1 MTDVLIADSSFLE
14 GLLPKPSTL
23 TELLRWRAQL
33 WPERCA
39 YTFLNDGEVE
49 EVSITYGELDRRAC
63 GIGAW
68 LQQLV
73 SPGDRVLLLYP
84 PGLDYIAAFFGCLY
98 AGAIAVPA
106 YPPRRNRNLLRLQ
119 ALVKDAEA
127 TVALTTGPILSAVA
141 PQFSENQYLS
151 RLKWLT
157 AESLEE
163 VAESKWEPPARDG
176 EALAFIQYTSGST
189 STPKG
194 VMLSHHN
201 LLHNERMIQEA
212 FGQTAESVIVGW
224 LPLYHDM
231 GLIGNVIQPLFVG
244 ASCILMSPAAF
255 LQKPLRWVEA
265 ISRYR
270 ATTSGGPNFAYDL
283 CVSRIG
289 EEQRDA
295 LDLSSW
301 EVAFNG
307 SEPIR
312 PETLE
317 RFATAFAR
325 CGFHREA
332 FYPCY
337 GLAEATLLVSCRAH
351 ARPVA
356 VKTLHGESLSNNR
369 IVEDD
374 ESNDRRSLV
383 GCGVTL
389 MDGRLVIVEPVTL
402 RRCAPGEVGEIWVSG
417 AGIAQGYW
425 NRPAETE
432 HTFGARLADEEDAGP
447 FLRTGDLG
455 FLLEGE
461 LFVTGRLK
469 DLIIIRG
476 LNHYPQDIELS
487 VEKCDAALRPG
498 CGAAFAV
505 EAEGEE
511 RLVIVQEVDRHWQP
525 DSSALI
531 EKIRQAVADEHEVQ
545 AHAVVLIRAGSIPK
559 TSSGKIQRHA
569 CRKAF
574 LEGRLEVV
582 TEDRANVARDGAA
595 HEAIPAAP
603 SGRDPE
609 AVTAWLRSLLA
620 AKLRVEA
627 QQVDVGRPPTHYG
640 LDSLAAIE
648 MTHSVEDALG
658 VELPP
663 TLLLDCSSLTGLAEH
678 ICARAGQ
685 GAFEHSIPAAPAD
698 ALRPL
703 SRGQHSLW
711 FMHQLSPESTAYNI
725 TSVARLQPE
734 VDAPALRLALQGL
747 IHRHAALRTTFT
759 ILDGKPVPRIHDRLD
774 VTFDEQDV
782 ASLDEETFRE
792 RLEDEAHRAF
802 DLEHG
807 PLLRARL
814 FRRSAQE
821 SLLLLSMHH
830 IIADLWSLGVLIEEL
845 GILYTA
851 ERTGAAASLPP
862 LALQYT
868 DYARWQAEMLT
879 GAEGDRLWSYWQSR
893 LAGELP
899 PLNLPTDRPRPPVQS
914 YRGAS
919 YSFKLSAPLVSSI
932 KAVGRAHGATLYM
945 TLLAAFQTLLFRYT
959 GQTDFAVGSPS
970 AGRSWA
976 ELSGVVGY
984 FVNPLV
990 LRAQPSR
997 RQTFTEFLREVRQTV
1012 LEAFAFQEYPFAH
1025 LVERLQPER
1034 DPGRPPLFQ
1043 VMFALQKA
1051 HLADGEGLSAFALGE
1066 EGARVTSGGLTL
1078 ESVALGRRAAQFDLT
1093 LAMAEVRGELRAS
1106 LEYSTDLFDDATI
1119 RRMAAH
1125 LQTLL
1130 EGIASNPDERLS
1142 RLPLLTPAERE
1153 QLLVRWCRNGRDYSP
1168 PLTVQELFAQQ
1179 VAKTPSRRAAVCHDS
1194 EVTFSELCQS
1204 SGQLAALIKEI
1215 KR

>member
-1 MTDVLIADSSFLE
+1 
-14 GLLPKPSTL
+14 
-23 TELLRWRAQL
+23 
-33 WPERCA
+33 
-39 YTFLNDGEVE
+39 
-49 EVSITYGELDRRAC
+49 
-63 GIGAW
+63 
-68 LQQLV
+68 
-73 SPGDRVLLLYP
+73 
-84 PGLDYIAAFFGCLY
+84 
-98 AGAIAVPA
+98 
-106 YPPRRNRNLLRLQ
+106 
-119 ALVKDAEA
+119 
-127 TVALTTGPILSAVA
+127 
-141 PQFSENQYLS
+141 
-151 RLKWLT
+151 
-157 AESLEE
+157 
-163 VAESKWEPPARDG
+163 
-176 EALAFIQYTSGST
+176 
-189 STPKG
+189 
-194 VMLSHHN
+194 MLSHHN

-244 ASCILMSPAAF
+244 ASCVLMSPVAF
-255 LQKPLRWVEA
+255 LQKPLRWLEA

-325 CGFHREA
+325 CGFRREA

-351 ARPVA
+351 ARPVT

-369 IVEDD
+369 VVEGYEGD
-374 ESNDRRSLV
+374 DRRSLV
-383 GCGVTL
+383 GCGVIL
-389 MDGRLVIVEPVTL
+389 MDERLVIVDPLTL
-402 RRCAPGEVGEIWVSG
+402 KRCAPGEVGEIWVSG
-417 AGIAQGYW
+417 AGIAKGYW

-432 HTFGARLADEEDAGP
+432 HTFGARLADEDAGP

-498 CGAAFAV
+498 CGAAFGI
-505 EAEGEE
+505 EAQGEE
-511 RLVIVQEVDRHWQP
+511 RLVIVQEVDRRRQSDAP
-525 DSSALI
+525 ALI
-531 EKIRQAVADEHEVQ
+531 EKIRRAVADEHEVQ

-569 CRKAF
+569 CREAF

-582 TEDRANVARDGAA
+582 DEDRANVARDDEAR
-595 HEAIPAAP
+595 EAIPATP

-609 AVTAWLRSLLA
+609 AVAAWLRSLLA
-620 AKLRVEA
+620 AKLRVEVR
-627 QQVDVGRPPTHYG
+627 QIDFVRPPAHYG

-648 MTHSVEDALG
+648 VTHGIEDALG
-658 VELPP
+658 VKLPP
-663 TLLLDCSSLTGLAEH
+663 TLLLDCSSLTELAEH
-678 ICARAGQ
+678 ISARAGL
-685 GAFEHSIPAAPAD
+685 GAPEHPIPATSAD
-698 ALRPL
+698 ALQPL

-711 FMHQLSPESTAYNI
+711 FMHQLSPGSTAYNI
-725 TSVARLQPE
+725 TSVARLQPD
-734 VDAPALRLALQGL
+734 VDATALRRALQGL
-747 IHRHAALRTTFT
+747 VDRHAALRTTFIT
-759 ILDGKPVPRIHDRLD
+759 LDGKPAPRIHDRLD
-774 VTFDEQDV
+774 VAFDEQDV
-782 ASLDEETFRE
+782 ASLDEEAFRG

-802 DLEHG
+802 DLERG
-807 PLLRARL
+807 PLLHARL
-814 FRRSAQE
+814 FRRSAHE
-821 SLLLLSMHH
+821 SLLLISMHH

-845 GILYTA
+845 GTLYTA
-851 ERTGAAASLPP
+851 ERAGAAAGLPP
-862 LALQYT
+862 PALQYT
-868 DYARWQAEMLT
+868 DYARRQEEMLA
-879 GAEGDRLWSYWQSR
+879 GAEGERLWSYWQSR

-899 PLNLPTDRPRPPVQS
+899 ALNLPTDRPRPPVQT
-914 YRGAS
+914 YGGAS

-932 KAVGRAHGATLYM
+932 KAVGRAQGATLYM
-945 TLLAAFQTLLFRYT
+945 TLLAAFQTLLYRYT
-959 GQTDFAVGSPS
+959 GQTDFTVGSPS
-970 AGRSWA
+970 AGRMWA

-1012 LEAFAFQEYPFAH
+1012 LEALAHQEYPFAL

-1051 HLADGEGLSAFALGE
+1051 HLSGGEGLSAFALGE

-1106 LEYSTDLFDDATI
+1106 LEYSTDLFDGATI
-1119 RRMAAH
+1119 ERMAAH

-1153 QLLVRWCRNGRDYSP
+1153 QLLVRWSRSGRDYSL

-1179 VAKTPSRRAAVCHDS
+1179 VAKTPRRPAAVSHDS
-1194 EVTFSELCQS
+1194 EVTYSELRQS
-1204 SGQLAALIKEI
+1204 SAQLAALIKEI